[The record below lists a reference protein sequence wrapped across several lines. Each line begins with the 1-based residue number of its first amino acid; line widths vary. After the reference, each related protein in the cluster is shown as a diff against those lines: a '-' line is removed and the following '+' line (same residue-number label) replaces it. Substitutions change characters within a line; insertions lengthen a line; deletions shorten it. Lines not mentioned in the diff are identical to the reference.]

1 MPIDVDPTSPS
12 LPWCIIA
19 AMHSEL
25 SAVKHLKLPHLQYL
39 ETGIGPSNAEKAI
52 VSYLGKHTT
61 SCAVHIGYAG
71 ALSHALSVGDVVVA
85 DAITGAEDCPVD
97 PKLQCVVEALS
108 PSGVRVCRGKVVTLD
123 RILGT
128 AAEKQ
133 EAARTYAA
141 GLPACVDMESAP
153 VAKACAAQGVPYV
166 ALRCITDTLDDDLPI
181 DFNECR
187 GRDGNIHTMRIMWA
201 AAHHPSSIAGLLE
214 MRRRARDCARNL
226 AEVVRCLHAAYR
238 GCSGHP
244 AGGSAGQSA

>member
-1 MPIDVDPTSPS
+1 MPIEVDPGSSS
-12 LPWCIIA
+12 LPWCVIA

-25 SAVKHLKLPHLQYL
+25 SAVKHMKLPHLQYL
-39 ETGIGPSNAEKAI
+39 ETGIGPSNAAKAI
-52 VSYLGKHTT
+52 DSYLGKHAI

-71 ALSHALSVGDVVVA
+71 ALSPVLSLGEVLVA
-85 DAITGAEDCPVD
+85 DSIIGAEDCPVD
-97 PKLQCVVEALS
+97 PKLQCVAEAL
-108 PSGVRVCRGKVVTLD
+108 PVKGVYLRRGRVVTLD
-123 RILGT
+123 RILAT

-133 EAARTYAA
+133 EVARAHSAA
-141 GLPACVDMESAP
+141 LPACVDMESAP
-153 VAKACAAQGVPYV
+153 VAKACAAHGVPYI
-166 ALRCITDTLDDDLPI
+166 ALRCITDTLNDDLPI

-201 AAHHPSSIAGLLE
+201 AAHHPSSIAGLIE

-244 AGGSAGQSA
+244 VGGSESHSA